1 MSFFSFKKAEHLGNH
16 KKHRWFLLKSFEEK
30 LLFSKLK
37 ENKTSLRS
45 CSGEI
50 QGQVL
55 GAIGDRVK
63 AQGQHNAGGDWKK
76 SPSNICCS
84 GTNTNRNTHLPPFVT
99 FWTI

>member
-1 MSFFSFKKAEHLGNH
+1 MSSFSFKKAEHLGNH
-16 KKHRWFLLKSFEEK
+16 KKHKWFLLKSFEEK

-63 AQGQHNAGGDWKK
+63 AQGQHNAAIGKYKYKYKYKYMVKAQGQHNAVIGKHKNK
-76 SPSNICCS
+76 S
-84 GTNTNRNTHLPPFVT
+84 
-99 FWTI
+99 

>member
-63 AQGQHNAGGDWKK
+63 AQGQHNAVIGKHKNK
-76 SPSNICCS
+76 SRS
-84 GTNTNRNTHLPPFVT
+84 
-99 FWTI
+99 WW